1 MKETVNVQEAAELMC
16 VHAETVKEL
25 CIAGAI
31 PAAKVGRAWVLM
43 RRDVLK
49 HVENQIIAQTAAR
62 IGKRPGRQ
70 ARTR

>member
-1 MKETVNVQEAAELMC
+1 MSETVGVGEAADLMKI
-16 VHAETVKEL
+16 HPETVKEL
-25 CIAGAI
+25 CITGML
-31 PAAKVGRAWVLM
+31 PAAKVGRAWVMM

-62 IGKRPGRQ
+62 IGKRPGRP